1 MAILIGLFI
10 AFGSMFLGYLGCG
23 GELRLLFQPW
33 EFIIIIGS
41 AVGAAIFT
49 APWQVVVGSF
59 GSLKYLF
66 KTEIPVKKD
75 YLEVLL
81 FFFNIFRVVKS
92 KGTVEIDKHINS
104 PFESHIFQSAPFLLN
119 DKKGLD
125 FLCDCLRMVT
135 FGMTNSEILD
145 TVMKKQIKSH
155 DEEQGAYA
163 NFFLQ
168 LGDSLPALG
177 IVAAVLGVIVSM
189 KSIGEPPQVLGKKIA
204 AALVGT
210 FCGILLSYVLVSPI
224 GHFIMSRM
232 QHRLDFLN
240 CLRIGMLSYL
250 NGHSPAVIVE
260 VMRQAIPDK
269 FRPDFQETEKF
280 LQDNLIKIT

>member
-1 MAILIGLFI
+1 ML
-10 AFGSMFLGYLGCG
+10 
-23 GELRLLFQPW
+23 
-33 EFIIIIGS
+33 
-41 AVGAAIFT
+41 
-49 APWQVVVGSF
+49 
-59 GSLKYLF
+59 
-66 KTEIPVKKD
+66 
-75 YLEVLL
+75 
-81 FFFNIFRVVKS
+81 
-92 KGTVEIDKHINS
+92 
-104 PFESHIFQSAPFLLN
+104 
-119 DKKGLD
+119 
-125 FLCDCLRMVT
+125 T
-135 FGMTNSEILD
+135 FGMTSSEILD
-145 TVMKKQIKSH
+145 SVMKKQIKSH

-204 AALVGT
+204 AVLVGT

-250 NGHSPAVIVE
+250 NGHSPVVIVE
-260 VMRQAIPDK
+260 VMRQSIPDK
-269 FRPDFQETEKF
+269 FRPDFQEVEKF
-280 LQDNLIKIT
+280 LQNNQIKIV